1 MGALFRRPG
10 FAVFVLILFLN
21 ATVDLAHKITIQ
33 NILLKSFEGDLL
45 VSLSAVVNALILL
58 PFILLFSPA
67 GFLSDRFS
75 KTSVIRYSAAAAVA
89 LALLITLCYYQ
100 GWFYAAFGMT
110 LLLAAQSAIYSPA
123 KYALIK
129 KLAGV
134 QHLGAANGVT
144 QAVTIVAILLSS
156 LFFSVLFEA
165 GYAGGHTPET
175 VMPGVAFIG
184 WIFAGISLFE
194 ALLTLRL
201 PDFGPENPEER
212 FALRDYATLRYLRS
226 NMGHLLGRRGIW
238 LSIVGLSTFWGVSQV
253 VIASFPAHFKAMTG
267 STDAVTIQGILAVSA
282 VGLVAGSV
290 AAGRL
295 SRRHIELG
303 IVPLGALGL
312 FGTLFQFAFASSPA
326 FMTLLSLLFGFFGGL
341 FIVPLNA
348 LIQFL
353 ASDTLMGKTLA
364 GNNFIQNIV
373 MLAFL
378 MLTLLLVQL
387 GAGTTELFLLA
398 AAVSL
403 LGSLYAVSRLPQL
416 FARILLI
423 PVLRTGYRLH
433 VEGLEQLPQEGGVL
447 LLGNHISWIDWLVL
461 QVASPRPIRFV
472 MHRSIYDRWYLTWL
486 MKFFNVIPIAGGASK
501 QAIET
506 IRARLDEGEVV
517 ALFPEG
523 HISYNG
529 QLGTFKKG
537 FELALQ
543 GSGHPIVPFYL
554 RGLWGSSFSRAESY
568 YKTLSHT
575 DSKRDLIVAFGTPLG
590 TDTTA
595 EQVKQAVSALSFTAW
610 EDFIARNRPLHH
622 HWLERVKAAPF
633 TLAVADAT
641 GVKLSRAKLLAAVLL
656 FAGALRKRLEAQER
670 IGVLLPASAA
680 GTIINMALF
689 VLGKQPVNLNY
700 TLNEATMQ
708 NALEKAEIHTVLTSE
723 KFLDK
728 LEGKGFTFD
737 HVLEDRTLALEA
749 LAKGFTRWQ
758 KLSSALQAYLSPAWL
773 IRALHFAPVSLDD
786 TATVLFSSGSE
797 GTPKGIELTHQNLLS
812 NIKQVSELLN
822 FKREDVILN
831 SLPIFHSFGLT
842 VTTLLPLCEGV
853 MMASVPDPTDAP
865 AVGKMAARYR
875 ATILFGTSTF
885 FRLYNRNRKLHPLM
899 FGSIRMVVAGA
910 EKLKPEVKQEFKA
923 KFGLEIYEG
932 YGATETAPVVSVNM
946 PDALDPQTLTPLV
959 SNKPGTVG
967 QPLPGT
973 VVRIVDP
980 DTLRE
985 LPIGED
991 GLILIGG
998 VQVMKGYYGDPEK
1011 TAEVIAEV
1019 DGVRYYRSG
1028 DKGHIDGDGFVTI
1041 VDRYSRFAKIG
1052 GEMIS
1057 LGSVEEQLSA
1067 VLGEAIECVAVAL
1080 NDTKKGE
1087 KIVLLYSGET
1097 EPEPLSKQIRASG
1110 IAPLLIP
1117 SSVHRVETLPR
1128 LASGKTDFKGAK
1140 AMAQQL
1146 DEA

>member
-10 FAVFVLILFLN
+10 FTAFVLILFLN

-33 NILLKSFEGDLL
+33 NILLKSYEGDLL
-45 VSLSAVVNALILL
+45 ISLSAVVNAMILL

-75 KTSVIRYSAAAAVA
+75 KTSVVRYSAAAAVV

-110 LLLAAQSAIYSPA
+110 LLLAAQSAVYSPA

-134 QHLGAANGVT
+134 ENLGTANGVT

-156 LFFSVLFEA
+156 LGFSVLFEA
-165 GYAGGHTPET
+165 GYNGGHTPET
-175 VMPGVAFIG
+175 IMPGIAFIG
-184 WIFAGISLFE
+184 WIFAALSLFE

-201 PDFGPENPEER
+201 PDFGAENPEER
-212 FALRDYATLRYLRS
+212 FTLRDYAALRYLRT

-253 VIASFPAHFKAMTG
+253 VVAAFPAHFKAMTG
-267 STDAVTIQGILAVSA
+267 SADAVTIQGILAVSA
-282 VGLVAGSV
+282 VGLVLGSF

-312 FGTLFQFAFASSPA
+312 FGILFQFAFASTPLS
-326 FMTLLSLLFGFFGGL
+326 MGILSLLFGFFGGL

-353 ASDTLMGKTLA
+353 ASDVLMGKTLA
-364 GNNFIQNIV
+364 GNNFVQNIV
-373 MLAFL
+373 MLSFL
-378 MLTLLLVQL
+378 IVTLLLVQL

-403 LGSLYAVSRLPQL
+403 MGSLYAVGRLPQL

-423 PVLRTGYRLH
+423 PVLRTRYRLH
-433 VEGLEQLPQEGGVL
+433 VEGLGHLPQEGGVL

-461 QVASPRPIRFV
+461 QVASPRAIRFV
-472 MHRSIYDRWYLTWL
+472 MHRSIYDRWYLTRL
-486 MKFFNVIPIAGGASK
+486 MKFFNVIPISSGAGRH
-501 QAIET
+501 AIET
-506 IRARLDEGEVV
+506 IRACLDGGEVV

-537 FELALQ
+537 FERAMED
-543 GSGHPIVPFYL
+543 SAHPIIPFYL
-554 RGLWGSSFSRAESY
+554 RGLWGSSFSRAEPY

-575 DSKRDLIVAFGTPLG
+575 DGKRDLIVAFGPSLRAE
-590 TDTTA
+590 TTA
-595 EQVKQAVSALSFTAW
+595 EQVKQAVTSLSFSAW
-610 EDFIARNRPLHH
+610 EGFIARNRPLHH
-622 HWLERVKAAPF
+622 HWLERAKAAPF
-633 TLAVADAT
+633 APAVADAT
-641 GVKLSRAKLLAAVLL
+641 GTELNRAKLLAAVLL
-656 FAGALRKRLEAQER
+656 FAAALKKRLADEER
-670 IGVLLPASAA
+670 VGVLLPASAA
-680 GTIINMALF
+680 GTIVNMALF

-700 TLNEATMQ
+700 TLSEASLQ
-708 NALEKAEIHTVLTSE
+708 KALEKADIRTVLTSE
-723 KFLDK
+723 KFLGK
-728 LEGKGFTFD
+728 LEGKGFAFGPL
-737 HVLEDRTLALEA
+737 LEARALALET
-749 LAKGFTRWQ
+749 LVKGFTRRQ
-758 KLSSALQAYLSPAWL
+758 KLCSALQAYLFPAWL

-786 TATVLFSSGSE
+786 TAALLFSSGSE
-797 GTPKGIELTHQNLLS
+797 GTPKGIELTHKNLLS
-812 NIKQVSELLN
+812 NIKQTSELLN
-822 FKREDVILN
+822 FKHEDIILN

-865 AVGKMAARYR
+865 AVGKTAARYR

-932 YGATETAPVVSVNM
+932 YGTTETAPVVSVNM

-998 VQVMKGYYGDPEK
+998 VQVMKGYYGDPEN
-1011 TAEVIAEV
+1011 TADAVAEI
-1019 DGVRYYRSG
+1019 DGVRYYKSG
-1028 DKGHIDGDGFVTI
+1028 DKGHLDGDGFITI

-1057 LGSVEEQLSA
+1057 LGSVEAQLSA
-1067 VLGEAIECVAVAL
+1067 LLGEATELVAVAL
-1080 NDTKKGE
+1080 NDAKKGE
-1087 KIVLLYSGET
+1087 KVVLLYTGET
-1097 EPEPLSKQIRASG
+1097 ESEALLKQIRASG

-1117 SSVHRVETLPR
+1117 ASVHRVETLPR

-1140 AMAQQL
+1140 TMAQQL
-1146 DEA
+1146 EGA